1 MPKRQA
7 FDLLCEHATVL
18 MSMQIILRMRR
29 TMSGSELD
37 EAIASVLAHQAMVRE
52 RLRRKQWQRTVERA
66 AAFEREQ
73 VIMRTRSQKVSS
85 SMPA

>member
-1 MPKRQA
+1 
-7 FDLLCEHATVL
+7 VL

-37 EAIASVLAHQAMVRE
+37 DAIRSVLAHQASARE
-52 RLRRKQWQRTVERA
+52 RWRRKQWKRTVERA

-73 VIMRTRSQKVSS
+73 VIMRTR
-85 SMPA
+85 